1 LGKIAKQDL
10 KFNLLVIPV
19 NSHVKTLM
27 QRFLKSTDDKTEFYN
42 KIMNERPLIT
52 HFNIIALNWG
62 DFDSWEDETKFEY
75 I

>member
-1 LGKIAKQDL
+1 
-10 KFNLLVIPV
+10 
-19 NSHVKTLM
+19 M